1 MTRIFAR
8 NLRDKQV
15 MSSDGVTLGIL
26 NNFVIDVRSGA
37 LVDLVIK
44 PDIALDKER
53 YHVQDDF
60 LLVPFD
66 AVRSIKD
73 YVVVDKNLSKAR
85 ARVEME
91 TDSMVEDEAQ
101 PQESAIHYHFIYITF
116 LDISVLPTRRHRI
129 CLMLPYQL
137 YF

>member
-1 MTRIFAR
+1 MTRIFAK

-15 MSSDGVTLGIL
+15 MSSDGITLGVL

-101 PQESAIHYHFIYITF
+101 PQ
-116 LDISVLPTRRHRI
+116 
-129 CLMLPYQL
+129 
-137 YF
+137 